1 LTRRS
6 VNQIYGILV
15 VIIGDLFTMTI
26 EIASAQSILYDD
38 LSGKELNAGQ
48 WISRQNGSGG
58 LDLIRQPL
66 LEN

>member
-1 LTRRS
+1 
-6 VNQIYGILV
+6 
-15 VIIGDLFTMTI
+15 MTI